1 LLSVEHLGAG
11 YGPLPVLHDV
21 SLEVGPGEMVA
32 LIGANNAGKSTLLRT
47 IAGLHRPSAGRV
59 VFDGRDVT
67 TVPAHEIANLGVAL
81 VPEGRGLFPEM
92 TVEEN
97 LLMGGHVPRARSA
110 RAETIE
116 SVYALFPVL
125 KERRRQVAS
134 TLSGGQQQM
143 LAVGRGLVSKPQ
155 ILLLDEPSWGLAP
168 RLIWELF
175 TVLKELNG
183 RGLAILLVEQNI
195 RFSLDLSRRSY
206 VLLHGCV
213 HLSGDSKALIG
224 DERVRKAYLGIAE

>member
-1 LLSVEHLGAG
+1 MLSVEHLDAG
-11 YGPLPVLHDV
+11 YGPLPVLHNV
-21 SLEVGPGEMVA
+21 SLEIGAGEMVA

-59 VFDGRDVT
+59 LFDGRDIAT
-67 TVPAHEIANLGVAL
+67 LPPHEIANLGIVL

-97 LLMGGHVPRARSA
+97 LLMGGHVPRARWA

-116 SVYALFPVL
+116 SVYARFPVL

-143 LAVGRGLVSKPQ
+143 LAVGRGLVSQPR

-168 RLIWELF
+168 VLVRELF
-175 TVLKELNG
+175 TVLRDLNG

-195 RFSLDLSRRSY
+195 RFSLELSRRSY
-206 VLLHGCV
+206 VLLHGRV
-213 HLSGDSKALIG
+213 FLSGDSKALMK
-224 DERVRKAYLGIAE
+224 DERVRKAYLGIED

>member
-1 LLSVEHLGAG
+1 LLSVEHLGAS

-47 IAGLHRPSAGRV
+47 IVGLHRPSAGRV
-59 VFDGRDVT
+59 VFDGRDIT
-67 TVPAHEIANLGVAL
+67 TIPAHEIANVGVAL

-110 RAETIE
+110 RAQMIE

-125 KERRRQVAS
+125 KERHRQLAS

-143 LAVGRGLVSKPQ
+143 LAVGRGLVSKPR

-168 RLIWELF
+168 LLIRELF
-175 TVLKELNG
+175 AVLKELNG

-195 RFSLDLSRRSY
+195 RFSLELSRRSY
-206 VLLHGCV
+206 VLLHGRV

>member
-1 LLSVEHLGAG
+1 MLSVEHLGAG

-47 IAGLHRPSAGRV
+47 IVGLHRPSVGRV

-67 TVPAHEIANLGVAL
+67 TIPAHEIANLGVAL

-125 KERRRQVAS
+125 KERCRQVAS

-168 RLIWELF
+168 LLIRELF
-175 TVLKELNG
+175 TVLRELNG

-195 RFSLDLSRRSY
+195 RFSLEVSRRSY
-206 VLLHGCV
+206 VLLHGRV

>member
-1 LLSVEHLGAG
+1 LLSVEHLGTG
-11 YGPLPVLHDV
+11 YGPHPVLHDV

-47 IAGLHRPSAGRV
+47 IAGLHRPSTGRV
-59 VFDGRDVT
+59 VFDGRDLT
-67 TVPAHEIANLGVAL
+67 ALPAHEIANLGVAL

-92 TVEEN
+92 SVEEN
-97 LLMGGHVPRARSA
+97 LLMGGHVPRARGA

-125 KERRRQVAS
+125 KERRRQMAS

-143 LAVGRGLVSKPQ
+143 LAVGRGLASKPR

-168 RLIWELF
+168 LLIRELF

-183 RGLAILLVEQNI
+183 RGLAILLVEQNM
-195 RFSLDLSRRSY
+195 RFSLELSRRSY
-206 VLLHGCV
+206 VFLHGRV
-213 HLSGDSKALIG
+213 YLSGDSKTLIG
-224 DERVRKAYLGIAE
+224 DERVRKAYLGIGE

>member
-1 LLSVEHLGAG
+1 MLSVEHLGAG

-59 VFDGRDVT
+59 VLDGRDLT
-67 TVPAHEIANLGVAL
+67 TLPAHEIANLGVAL

-97 LLMGGHVPRARSA
+97 LLMGGHVPRARAA

-116 SVYALFPVL
+116 SVYARFPVL

-143 LAVGRGLVSKPQ
+143 LAVGRGLVSKPR

-168 RLIWELF
+168 LLLRELF
-175 TVLKELNG
+175 TALKELNG

-195 RFSLDLSRRSY
+195 RFSLELSRRSY
-206 VLLHGCV
+206 VLLHGRV
-213 HLSGDSKALIG
+213 YLSGDSKALIG
-224 DERVRKAYLGIAE
+224 DERVRKAYLGIGE